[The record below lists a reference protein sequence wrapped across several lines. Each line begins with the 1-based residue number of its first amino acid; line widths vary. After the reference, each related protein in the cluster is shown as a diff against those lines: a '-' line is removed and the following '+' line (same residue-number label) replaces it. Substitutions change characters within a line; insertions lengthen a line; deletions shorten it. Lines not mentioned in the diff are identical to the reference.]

1 VYQDILLESDRG
13 LEQILCEHTRRGWFA
28 VQPEP
33 NEGIS
38 CLIVSSKDMMKLKI
52 IKIFLQLP
60 YLLLVCCHVG
70 VTTV

>member
-1 VYQDILLESDRG
+1 MSEAHAAAGDAGPSYLSAESG
-13 LEQILCEHTRRGWFA
+13 K
-28 VQPEP
+28 
-33 NEGIS
+33 GIS